1 VRVVVEPDPDPDAT
15 YLEQRELSERRASY
29 RRGEFGLL
37 RVRAEAQILIE
48 GTVQTLTSPGLSGL
62 ESDLDEQDVAQ
73 VAGEEWTALRD
84 VLKAVG
90 VPTKQLPLAVERG
103 WIERRE

>member
-1 VRVVVEPDPDPDAT
+1 VRVVVEPDPDPDAS
-15 YLEQRELSERRASY
+15 YLEQHALAERRASY

-37 RVRAEAQILIE
+37 RVRAEAQVLIE
-48 GTVQTLTSPGLSGL
+48 GTVQTLTSPGLSSI
-62 ESDLDEQDVAQ
+62 ESDLDEADIAQ
-73 VAGEEWTALRD
+73 VASEEWAALRD